1 MKTKALC
8 ILLLSALGS
17 TLTVQAEAQDNV
29 WKWQRA
35 ITVDSTAQF
44 NRFEVPAAIYG
55 KSQLNL
61 EDLRIVDDKGA
72 AAPYLLDTRSQKTAV
87 TEDIRSFTKV
97 GCIRKK
103 NDTICDFQGFAP
115 EGTDLIINRLTVGM
129 DYSAD
134 FFKYIELYGSHD
146 GKHWEWIGNDTL
158 YRVEG
163 TADNDFALPSSL
175 KFTHYR
181 VVILNNI
188 EGITLS
194 GLTGTLIS
202 ETEALSVR
210 PMVFPANAFV
220 RTENETSTLIT
231 LNKIGNIPF
240 RSISMAAEGLF
251 HRRCRII
258 SGNTEE
264 TGAVFGSG
272 YLYQSTL
279 KGPEPL
285 KNSLAME
292 ITRPSDSITLVI
304 ENGDNPPL
312 DITSLTLEYYADAVI
327 FETVPG
333 KTYTLQYGNSAAS
346 KPSYDLE
353 QFRSEISQQKIGTA
367 TLMDEI
373 ALEAPKESPQ
383 AGINQ
388 KAIFS
393 GLIFLVGIVLAWLAV
408 KGMKRQ

>member
-8 ILLLSALGS
+8 LVLLSALGS
-17 TLTVQAEAQDNV
+17 TLTVQAEAPADV
-29 WKWQRA
+29 WKWQRE
-35 ITVDSTAQF
+35 IVVDSIAQF
-44 NRFEVPAAIYG
+44 NRFEVPADIYG

-61 EDLRIVDDKGA
+61 EDLRIVDNKGIPI
-72 AAPYLLDTRSQKTAV
+72 PYLLDTRSQKTAV

-103 NDTICDFQGFAP
+103 NDTICDFQGSAP
-115 EGTDLIINRLTVGM
+115 EGTDLILNRLAVGI

-134 FFKYIELYGSHD
+134 FFKYIELYGSYD
-146 GKHWEWIGNDTL
+146 GTHWEWIGNDTL

-163 TADNDFALPSSL
+163 TVANDFTLPSSM

-194 GLTGTLIS
+194 ELTGTLIGES
-202 ETEALSVR
+202 EALSLR
-210 PMVFPANAFV
+210 QMVFPAASFV

-231 LNKIGNIPF
+231 LNKVGNIPF
-240 RSISMAAEGLF
+240 RSVSMAAQGLF

-258 SGNTEE
+258 SGNAEE
-264 TGAVFGSG
+264 TGAEFGSG

-285 KNSLAME
+285 KNSLTME
-292 ITRPSDSITLVI
+292 ITQPSDSLTLVI

-327 FETVPG
+327 FEAVPG
-333 KTYTLQYGNSAAS
+333 KTYTLQYGNPAAS

-367 TLMDEI
+367 TLMDET
-373 ALEAPKESPQ
+373 AVDSPKEPPHT
-383 AGINQ
+383 GVNQ

-393 GLIFLVGIVLAWLAV
+393 GLIFLVGVVLAWLAV